1 MHIDWFVFF
10 SQIVN
15 LMILMFL
22 LKKFLYGKIVGAM
35 DAREAKIA
43 GLFAEAEQSRQEA
56 ESAAET
62 HARKLRELDERHE
75 SLLDKSR
82 LDAESYRER
91 LEEKAREE
99 TDFLKTRWIE
109 AVKSER
115 ENFLRELRH
124 LAGKQTYAVTR
135 RVLHDL
141 AELDLEERIVEI
153 LAERVASM
161 DEGERSRFREPLENG
176 GVVTVTSAFDLTP
189 ERREKLTAALQRHI
203 AGDIEVA
210 FLRSDDLLSGCEL
223 RSDGH
228 KIAWSIK
235 DYLDTL
241 EESFYTALYE
251 KAQEREQGSKETTL

>member
-22 LKKFLYGKIVGAM
+22 LKKFLYGRIVGAM

-43 GLFAEAEQSRQEA
+43 AVFRDAEEARQKA
-56 ESAAET
+56 LTAAEN
-62 HARKLRELDERHE
+62 HDGKLRELDARYAFLMDEARQ
-75 SLLDKSR
+75 
-82 LDAESYRER
+82 DAELYRDR

-99 TDFLKTRWIE
+99 ADFLKARWLE
-109 AVKSER
+109 AVRAER
-115 ENFLRELRH
+115 ENFLQELRH

-141 AELDLEERIVEI
+141 AEVDLEERIVEI
-153 LAERVASM
+153 LADRVASM
-161 DEGERSRFREPLENG
+161 DEKERQKFREPLENG
-176 GVVTVTSAFDLTP
+176 GVVTVTSAFDLPP
-189 ERREKLTAALQRHI
+189 ERKEKLAAAIRRHI
-203 AGDIEVA
+203 AADTEVTWE
-210 FLRSDDLLSGCEL
+210 RSDDLLSGCEL

-228 KIAWSIK
+228 KVAWSIK

-241 EESFYTALYE
+241 EESFYTTLYE
-251 KAQEREQGSKETTL
+251 QTQER

>member
-22 LKKFLYGKIVGAM
+22 LKKFLYGRIIGAM
-35 DAREAKIA
+35 DAREAKIGA
-43 GLFAEAEQSRQEA
+43 LFGEAEQSRRDSQA
-56 ESAAET
+56 AAEV
-62 HARKLRELDERHE
+62 HARKLRELDERYE
-75 SLLDKSR
+75 SMLDKAR
-82 LDAESYRER
+82 QDTEGYRER

-115 ENFLRELRH
+115 ENFLRELRQ

-135 RVLHDL
+135 RVLNDL
-141 AELDLEERIVEI
+141 AEMDLEERIVEI
-153 LAERVASM
+153 LVERVASM
-161 DEGERSRFREPLENG
+161 DEGERNKFREPLENG
-176 GVVTVTSAFDLTP
+176 GVVTVTSAFDLSP
-189 ERREKLTAALQRHI
+189 ERMEKLSSALRRHI
-203 AGDIEVA
+203 AEGIEVTYE
-210 FLRSDDLLSGCEL
+210 RSDDLLSGCEL

-235 DYLDTL
+235 DYIDTL

-251 KAQEREQGSKETTL
+251 EAQER

>member
-22 LKKFLYGKIVGAM
+22 LKKFLYGRIVGAM

-43 GLFAEAEQSRQEA
+43 ALFDEAEQSRRV
-56 ESAAET
+56 AET
-62 HARKLRELDERHE
+62 AALTSERKLRELDESYE
-75 SLLDKSR
+75 SMTEKTRRDV
-82 LDAESYRER
+82 EQYRER

-124 LAGKQTYAVTR
+124 LAGKQTYAITR
-135 RVLHDL
+135 RVLYDL
-141 AELDLEERIVEI
+141 AEMDLEERIVEI
-153 LAERVASM
+153 LAERIASM
-161 DEGERSRFREPLENG
+161 DDREREKFREPLENG
-176 GVVTVTSAFDLTP
+176 GVVTVTSAFDLSP
-189 ERREKLTAALQRHI
+189 PRREILTAALRRHI
-203 AGDIEVA
+203 APDIELVYEE
-210 FLRSDDLLSGCEL
+210 SDDILSGCEL

-235 DYLDTL
+235 DYIDTL

-251 KAQEREQGSKETTL
+251 DTPER

>member
-22 LKKFLYGKIVGAM
+22 LKKFLYGRIIGAI

-43 GLFAEAEQSRQEA
+43 ALFEEAEQSRRG
-56 ESAAET
+56 AET
-62 HARKLRELDERHE
+62 AALTHERKLRELDEGYEAMTEKARQ
-75 SLLDKSR
+75 
-82 LDAESYRER
+82 DAEKYRER

-99 TDFLKTRWIE
+99 TDFLKNRWTD

-115 ENFLRELRH
+115 ENFLRELRQ
-124 LAGKQTYAVTR
+124 LAGKQTYAITR
-135 RVLHDL
+135 RVLYDL

-153 LAERVASM
+153 LAERISSM
-161 DEGERSRFREPLENG
+161 DDRERVKFREPLENG
-176 GVVTVTSAFDLTP
+176 GVVTVTSAFDLSP
-189 ERREKLTAALQRHI
+189 ERREKLAAALRRHI
-203 AGDIEVA
+203 APDIELVYEE
-210 FLRSDDLLSGCEL
+210 SDDILSGCEL

-228 KIAWSIK
+228 KIAWCIK
-235 DYLDTL
+235 DYIDTL

-251 KAQEREQGSKETTL
+251 DTPER